1 MIFVCRELISTL
13 IMRSGAKGRR
23 RDSRSSTDILRTGT
37 STEKKSYQTLWL
49 VIESPLYEWESVED
63 LTHRQKKMFPFKKL
77 IRRDGWMIVFFC
89 NRFQSTLFHL
99 SILASSQFH
108 MLVAMK
114 EVPILWRLYYCI
126 KYKVVQSVKRIF
138 SSIVFLFLEG
148 ASNIILRESGGVLKV
163 EHFKLLN
170 QLKSL
175 LVLLIGDL
183 GARKLPVAH

>member
-1 MIFVCRELISTL
+1 MFLVCRELISTL

-89 NRFQSTLFHL
+89 HRFQSTLLHL

-114 EVPILWRLYYCI
+114 EVSILWRLYYCI

-138 SSIVFLFLEG
+138 SSIVFFVFG
-148 ASNIILRESGGVLKV
+148 RCFQHHSSWKWRCAESGT
-163 EHFKLLN
+163 F
-170 QLKSL
+170 
-175 LVLLIGDL
+175 
-183 GARKLPVAH
+183 

>member
-1 MIFVCRELISTL
+1 MNDCVLC
-13 IMRSGAKGRR
+13 
-23 RDSRSSTDILRTGT
+23 
-37 STEKKSYQTLWL
+37 
-49 VIESPLYEWESVED
+49 
-63 LTHRQKKMFPFKKL
+63 H
-77 IRRDGWMIVFFC
+77 
-89 NRFQSTLFHL
+89 RFQSTLLHL

-114 EVPILWRLYYCI
+114 EVSILWRLYYCI

-183 GARKLPVAH
+183 GACNLPAAHKIEGGGSSQPDGLSLMFYVNT